1 MRSIDKQVS
10 DAFKSGKELQFGN
23 TTTHITEGGS
33 MVMSL
38 FGNDIAKRYSNGVVA
53 ICDGGYGELSRTTA
67 RRLNGLMQT
76 LGIDVGVFTRKGQGK
91 VDVGGNVQDLTK
103 YWTEVSNF

>member
-1 MRSIDKQVS
+1 MRLIDQQVS
-10 DAFKSGKELQFGN
+10 EAFKDSKNITVDN
-23 TTTHITEGGS
+23 TVIYSTSAGS

-91 VDVGGNVQDLTK
+91 VDVGGNVQDLTE